1 MGTETTNLHPK
12 PLVVLASRETGELRD
27 IETALFS
34 AGYRVVTARNEHETL
49 QRVRNH
55 QPDAII
61 LDEALGEPHYGLCR
75 TLRAEPTLSPASPI
89 IITHGDPTQAVA
101 VLEALNAGAWEVEG
115 DPPNV
120 EELLLRLGVY
130 LQAKTEV
137 DRLTTECLIDRGS
150 GLYNPVGFSQ
160 RAEELAAFV
169 LRQGLPS
176 ACAVFRPVDQISNR
190 SATDRLGR
198 AFKSVGRL
206 SDAIGRTGQSEF
218 AVFAPA
224 TNAWAAAKLMQRMRD
239 QVSLEA
245 GYMPERG
252 QRVTLRSAYS
262 SALPSQ
268 KVEAKTLLERARNAL
283 ESTPA

>member
-1 MGTETTNLHPK
+1 M
-12 PLVVLASRETGELRD
+12 
-27 IETALFS
+27 
-34 AGYRVVTARNEHETL
+34 
-49 QRVRNH
+49 
-55 QPDAII
+55 
-61 LDEALGEPHYGLCR
+61 
-75 TLRAEPTLSPASPI
+75 
-89 IITHGDPTQAVA
+89 
-101 VLEALNAGAWEVEG
+101 
-115 DPPNV
+115 
-120 EELLLRLGVY
+120 
-130 LQAKTEV
+130 
-137 DRLTTECLIDRGS
+137 IDRGS

-176 ACAVFRPVDQISNR
+176 ACAVFRPTDQT
-190 SATDRLGR
+190 ATRAAGDRLGR

-262 SALPSQ
+262 AALPSQ

>member
-1 MGTETTNLHPK
+1 MRNHPK
-12 PLVVLASRETGELRD
+12 PLILLASNEAWQVRELKS
-27 IETALFS
+27 ALLA
-34 AGYRVVTARNEHETL
+34 AGFRVVTTRDERETL
-49 QRVRNH
+49 DEAQNH
-55 QPDAII
+55 QPHGI
-61 LDEALGEPHYGLCR
+61 LLDVGVAPPGYGLCR
-75 TLRAEPTLSPASPI
+75 TLRTFSVATPI
-89 IITHGDPTQAVA
+89 ILTSPGQPTRDEH
-101 VLEALNAGAWEVEG
+101 LEAVRAGAWELRGVPVDVE
-115 DPPNV
+115 D
-120 EELLLRLGVY
+120 LLLRLEAYVE
-130 LQAKTEV
+130 AKVELDRVSEDCLV
-137 DRLTTECLIDRGS
+137 DRIS
-150 GLYNPVGFSQ
+150 GLYNHLGLTR
-160 RAEELAAFV
+160 RATELAA
-169 LRQGLPS
+169 LAARHGLAL
-176 ACAVFRPVDQISNR
+176 ACVVFRPAEKLPTR
-190 SATDRLGR
+190 AAGDRLGR

-262 SALPSQ
+262 TALPSQ